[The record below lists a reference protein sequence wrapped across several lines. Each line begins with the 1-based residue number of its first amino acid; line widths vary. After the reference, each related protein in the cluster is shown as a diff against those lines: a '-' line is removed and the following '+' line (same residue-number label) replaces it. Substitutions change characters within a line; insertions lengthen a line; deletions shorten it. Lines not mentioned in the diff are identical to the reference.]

1 MLTFAGV
8 LRFAAPKKLRI
19 DKIIDETGVFCTD
32 NKINTLNFVNKYIS
46 IF

>member
-19 DKIIDETGVFCTD
+19 DKIIDETGVF
-32 NKINTLNFVNKYIS
+32 LYGQQNKYVKLR
-46 IF
+46 

>member
-19 DKIIDETGVFCTD
+19 DKIIDETGVFLYG
-32 NKINTLNFVNKYIS
+32 KQNKYVKLR
-46 IF
+46 